1 MTKMNGV
8 LPQPQGWKLLIEKPK
23 PKEKTDG
30 GILLPDQAIEAEN
43 YLSICA
49 KLVAVGPMAW
59 KDRETGKPWSSG
71 AWAKVGDWIIVPKF
85 TQFRMDI
92 QDKEYRFIN
101 DDEIIAV
108 VQDPTV
114 IKVYA

>member
-1 MTKMNGV
+1 MIKI
-8 LPQPQGWKLLIEKPK
+8 LIEKPK
-23 PKEKTDG
+23 PKDKTDG

-49 KLVAVGPMAW
+49 KVVSVGPLAF
-59 KDRETGKPWSSG
+59 KDRETGKYWATGPWATPG
-71 AWAKVGDWIIVPKF
+71 EWVIVPKF
-85 TQFRMDI
+85 TQFRMEID
-92 QDKEYRFIN
+92 DKEYRFIN

-108 VQDPTV
+108 VEDPTV

>member
-1 MTKMNGV
+1 MSN
-8 LPQPQGWKLLIEKPK
+8 LPIPRGFKVLIEKPK

-30 GILLPDQAIEAEN
+30 GILLPDQAIDAEN

-49 KLVAVGPMAW
+49 KVVSVGPLAF
-59 KDRETGKPWSSG
+59 KDRETGKYWATGPWATPG
-71 AWAKVGDWIIVPKF
+71 EWVIVPKF
-85 TQFRMDI
+85 TQFRMEID
-92 QDKEYRFIN
+92 DKEYRFIN

-108 VQDPTV
+108 VEDPTV